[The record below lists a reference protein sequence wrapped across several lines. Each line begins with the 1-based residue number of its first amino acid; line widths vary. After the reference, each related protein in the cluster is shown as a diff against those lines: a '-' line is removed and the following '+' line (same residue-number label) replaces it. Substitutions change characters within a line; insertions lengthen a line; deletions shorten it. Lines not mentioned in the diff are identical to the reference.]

1 MQKFEGISFR
11 DKEGFP
17 QEKKDLDDKFND
29 TLRNCKRHSYVTDL
43 IFQKVQENVGL
54 QANDNFDVLEP
65 LLPTN
70 VYVFYQSVEVNRL
83 EVINSLLTF

>member
-1 MQKFEGISFR
+1 M
-11 DKEGFP
+11 
-17 QEKKDLDDKFND
+17 
-29 TLRNCKRHSYVTDL
+29 TDL

-70 VYVFYQSVEVNRL
+70 VYVSYQSVEVNRL
-83 EVINSLLTF
+83 EVVNSLETFYNQLSLSFTYRIFIA